1 MKKHIKLTYFAL
13 YFLFLITVFLLFAI
27 VSNTSGGNTDSYVAI
42 FVLMLI
48 GTALFALAMT
58 NYAASKVLE
67 RSITAAESN
76 TQKNNAIPEEKK
88 SNNVSI
94 INIPD
99 IIPSSATDIEHFGEQ
114 LLKNMANEFNIV
126 QALFYSKVTNADNFH
141 CYAQYAYFSETKP
154 AEFTTGET
162 LPGQAIKNKKI
173 VSINNIP
180 DNYMTIVSGLG
191 QGAPNSLVFVPLI
204 QNNEIAGLIEYATFS
219 KLSDENRNA
228 LEELSAHVAGIIIN
242 LNK

>member
-13 YFLFLITVFLLFAI
+13 YFLFLITVFLLFAAVI
-27 VSNTSGGNTDSYVAI
+27 NTTAGNTSSYVEI
-42 FVLMLI
+42 FILILI
-48 GTALFALAMT
+48 GTALFALAMS
-58 NYAASKVLE
+58 NYATSTVLE

-76 TQKNNAIPEEKK
+76 TQKNSSIIEEKK
-88 SNNVSI
+88 DNNASA

-126 QALFYSKVTNADNFH
+126 QALFYSKGATSDIFH

-162 LPGQAIKNKKI
+162 LPGQAVKNKNI

-180 DNYMTIVSGLG
+180 DNYMTIASGLG
-191 QGAPNSLVFVPLI
+191 QGAPKSLVFVPLI
-204 QNNEIAGLIEYATFS
+204 HNSDIVGLIEYATFG